1 MKDEDKTKRQI
12 IDEVRELRRKNADL
26 EKSEIEHKQFTDLII
41 RAKKEWECTFDSLP
55 DLIAII
61 DRQHRIIRVNKAM
74 ADRLGL
80 SPKDMIGKTCHE
92 SVHNSKVPP
101 VFCPHA
107 MLLKDGNIHM
117 TEVQEEALGG
127 VFLVSVSPLYD
138 EEGNVVASV
147 HIARDITELKAV
159 EKALKE
165 SEEKYRNI
173 FENAMEGIFQTTPDG
188 FYISVNPAL
197 AGMYGYDSPEELMN
211 SITSIGEQQY
221 VNPEERIRFK
231 RFLEEKGRVEG
242 FGTRFYRKDGSTIW
256 ISMNA
261 KAVRGPDSSILY
273 YEGTVEDISKRK
285 ETEERL
291 QEQLHFL
298 QVLIDSIPAPV
309 FYKDAQ
315 GLYIG
320 CNKAFE
326 SYLGK
331 PKGQIIGKTVY
342 EVNVNKEV
350 ADKYHN
356 MDMALYEKP
365 GIQTYETVVTYPDG
379 SGHNVIFSKATYLDI
394 NGSVAGLVGVIL
406 DITELKN
413 TEAALRKAKEGA
425 EVANRA
431 KSEFLASMSHEIR
444 TPMNAIIGMAE
455 LLLETP
461 LSSEQQKYV
470 QVFRDAGENL
480 LGLINDILDLS
491 KVEAGQ
497 VHLEVMDFDLVDIIE
512 RTCDV
517 MALRTHEKNLE
528 LVYRVSPDVPTHLT
542 GDPTRLRQVL
552 VNLIGNAVKF
562 TEKGEIA
569 LEVKIQKSE
578 VRSQESGEDR
588 VQGFKG
594 SRVQGEEGK
603 GTPKGLQLKT
613 QNLELKTKDDVILQ
627 FSIRDTGIGISID
640 KIDMIFDKFTQV
652 DASTTRK
659 YGGTGLGLAISKR
672 FVELMGGRIWIESE
686 VGTGTTMSFTAC
698 FNIQKN
704 WKQFEMR
711 SDIVKLKD
719 MKVLV
724 IDDNATNRMI
734 LRDMLNNFDASV
746 TEAEDGRSG
755 LEILEHSFTIKA
767 PFKLLLLDY
776 FMPSMDGFEVMAEI
790 QKHNWLKDISV
801 IILTSGHVKGDRERA
816 RQLGV
821 SALIRKPVKK
831 AELVEAIN
839 MAMNQSRLAEDAVSA
854 FTAEVLPSN
863 EEKQPLN
870 ILIAED
876 NEDNRL
882 LIWSYFRNTP
892 HKVHLAENGQIAVE
906 KFKEAHGRYDMVFM
920 DMQMPVMDGYTATP
934 LIRSWERENGIERTP
949 IVALTAFA
957 LQGDEQKSLDAGCDG
972 HVTKPIKKTQLLET
986 IATYARKAEGA

>member
-1 MKDEDKTKRQI
+1 VEDESKTKRQL
-12 IDEVRELRRKNADL
+12 IDEARELRRKNADL
-26 EKSEIEHKQFTDLII
+26 EKSEIEHKRLANLVI
-41 RAKKEWECTFDSLP
+41 RAKKEWEYTFDSIP
-55 DLIAII
+55 DLVALI

-74 ADRLGL
+74 ANRLGL
-80 SPKDMIGKTCHE
+80 SPKEVIGRTCHE
-92 SVHNSKVPP
+92 SVHNAKMPP
-101 VFCPHA
+101 GFCPHV
-107 MLLKDGNIHM
+107 LLLRDGNVH
-117 TEVQEEALGG
+117 TAEVHEETLGG

-147 HIARDITELKAV
+147 HIARDITDIKRV

-173 FENAMEGIFQTTPDG
+173 FENAIEGIFQTTPGG

-197 AGMYGYDSPEELMN
+197 GGMYGYDSPEELIT

-221 VNPEERIRFK
+221 VDPEDRIRFK
-231 RFLEEKGRVEG
+231 RFLEEKGHVEG
-242 FGTRFYRKDGSTIW
+242 FEARFYKKDGSTIW

-261 KAVRGPDSSILY
+261 RAVRDPDGTILY
-273 YEGTVEDISKRK
+273 YEGTAEDISKRK

-315 GLYIG
+315 GVYIG

-342 EVNVNKEV
+342 GVNINKEV
-350 ADKYHN
+350 ADKYHS
-356 MDMALYEKP
+356 MDVALYEKP

-379 SGHNVIFSKATYLDI
+379 SGHNVIFNKATYLDI

-406 DITELKN
+406 DITDLKN

-497 VHLEVMDFDLVDIIE
+497 IHLEVMDFDLVDIIE

-528 LVYRVSPDVPTHLT
+528 LVYRFSPDVPTHLT

-552 VNLIGNAVKF
+552 VNLIGNAIKF
-562 TEKGEIA
+562 TEKGEIV
-569 LEVKIQKSE
+569 LE
-578 VRSQESGEDR
+578 VRSQKSEEGR
-588 VQGFKG
+588 G
-594 SRVQGEEGK
+594 QGEEGK
-603 GTPKGLQLKT
+603 ETSEGLQLKI
-613 QNLELKTKDDVILQ
+613 QNGVILQ
-627 FSIRDTGIGISID
+627 FSIRDTGIGISSD
-640 KIDMIFDKFTQV
+640 KIDMIFKKFTQV

-659 YGGTGLGLAISKR
+659 YGGTGLGLAISKQ
-672 FVELMGGRIWIESE
+672 FVELMGGRIWVESE
-686 VGTGTTMSFTAC
+686 VGLGTTMSFTAC
-698 FNIQKN
+698 FNIQKD
-704 WKQFEMR
+704 WKQADAR
-711 SDIVKLKD
+711 LDTVKLKD

-734 LRDMLNNFDASV
+734 LREMLHNFGTSV

-755 LEILEHSFTIKA
+755 LEILEHSFTTKA

-776 FMPSMDGFEVMAEI
+776 FMPTMNGFEVMAEI
-790 QKHNWLKDISV
+790 QKYNWLKDLSA
-801 IILTSGHVKGDRERA
+801 IILTSGYVKGDREKA

-821 SALIRKPVKK
+821 SGLLRKPVKK

-839 MAMNQSRLAEDAVSA
+839 MAMNQSCPTVDAVST
-854 FTAEVLPSN
+854 TATEVILLPSN
-863 EEKQPLN
+863 DERRPLN
-870 ILIAED
+870 VLVAED

-882 LIWSYFRNTP
+882 LVWSYFRNTP
-892 HKVHLAENGQIAVE
+892 HKVHLVENGQIAVE
-906 KFKEAHGRYDMVFM
+906 KFKEVKGRYDLIFM
-920 DMQMPVMDGYTATP
+920 DMQMPVMDGYTATS
-934 LIRSWERENGIERTP
+934 LIRVWERENGLERTP

-972 HVTKPIKKTQLLET
+972 YVTKPIKKAKLFET
-986 IATYARKAEGA
+986 IATYAKRK